1 MRAHL
6 FTSTSP
12 TLEANLSLTSTAPLP
27 PQAKSLAP
35 NQSVVRVL
43 ATSINPADY
52 KFPAFPIVGRFLV
65 PRPSAPCIDFTG
77 RVTSTGSSNTF
88 KQGALVFGRLGK
100 PQKHGSLG
108 EYVVASSDEV
118 VTLPQNVS
126 VEDAACV
133 GTAGLIAYQSIVPYV
148 KEGDKVFINGGS
160 GGTGSFG
167 IQVAKQMGCWVTT
180 TASSANVDFCKDLGA
195 DEIID
200 YKKGDVLNALKASG
214 RTYQLVVDN
223 VGTDPK
229 LWTHM
234 EQYTSPG
241 APFVQVGLPVSLR
254 SIMEIVSS
262 EYCKPRK
269 HETLTKQEPCGP
281 HRWVRQNA
289 ST

>member
-1 MRAHL
+1 MRAL
-6 FTSTSP
+6 IFTSTSP
-12 TLEANLSLTSTAPLP
+12 TLEANLTLTNSAPLP

-35 NQSVVRVL
+35 DQSVVRVL

-77 RVTSTGSSNTF
+77 RVTSTGSSNPF
-88 KQGALVFGRLGK
+88 KHGALVFGRLHK
-100 PQKHGSLG
+100 PQKHGALG

-118 VTLPQNVS
+118 VPLPQDVS

-133 GTAGLIAYQSIVPYV
+133 GTAGLIAYQSIVPHV
-148 KEGDKVFINGGS
+148 KQGDNVFINGGS
-160 GGTGSFG
+160 GGTGTFG

-180 TASSANVDFCKDLGA
+180 TASSANVGLCKELGA
-195 DEIID
+195 DEVIN
-200 YKKGDVLNALKASG
+200 YKKEDVLGVLKATG

-223 VGTDPK
+223 VGAFPR

-241 APFVQVGLPVSLR
+241 APFVQVGLPMSLW
-254 SIMEIVSS
+254 SIIGIAKS
-262 EYCKPRK
+262 EY
-269 HETLTKQEPCGP
+269 HQPC
-281 HRWVRQNA
+281 H
-289 ST
+289 TMH